1 MGCREET
8 SRSHGNGTILIMT
21 SQAKYE
27 NMDNKVAHAPD
38 VDPSLRQPREWEK
51 GCCDPSHWFSGGCC
65 VYTFCPLFSLF
76 CCLPHSMAAV
86 ARKINWRGFAK
97 TNQGAYATN
106 KWRWNCFNATS
117 LAFLVV
123 ILILNATVLRSIVF
137 NNASEV
143 RRYNYEYQ
151 ECLKLG
157 PNFADECI
165 VNIDPITVTSVL
177 PLIIILVPFAL
188 AITIMEYLLAIYVV
202 MLRYNMRNKLNI
214 KTMQLCEKF
223 GAVGGMFE
231 DLLCLSCCLPC
242 TLSQM
247 QDQVNVDVAYCC
259 SGEDPGHSD
268 SNLIV

>member
-1 MGCREET
+1 MITLTTTKTHYKNKTAEPHVEDMGCREET

-21 SQAKYE
+21 SQPKYE
-27 NMDNKVAHAPD
+27 KMDNKVAHAPD

-51 GCCDPSHWFSGGCC
+51 GCCDPSHWLSGGCC
-65 VYTFCPLFSLF
+65 VYTFCPICSIF

-123 ILILNATVLRSIVF
+123 LIILNATVLRSIVY
-137 NNASEV
+137 NNNSEV

-157 PNFADECI
+157 PILSDECMY
-165 VNIDPITVTSVL
+165 PILTRYTGQVW
-177 PLIIILVPFAL
+177 PLVIILVPFACGYGYHG
-188 AITIMEYLLAIYVV
+188 IFVSYLCCYVE
-202 MLRYNMRNKLNI
+202 I
-214 KTMQLCEKF
+214 
-223 GAVGGMFE
+223 
-231 DLLCLSCCLPC
+231 
-242 TLSQM
+242 
-247 QDQVNVDVAYCC
+247 
-259 SGEDPGHSD
+259 
-268 SNLIV
+268 